1 MICSMQTCYEFLNF
15 DFKCM
20 GVRIWIKLILKWGGC
35 HKLVWGSLIAIA
47 VFVQANKKNKKN
59 KQEEDK
65 DPLFTQILIKALT
78 KPRDVVLDTYYGGR
92 LQPPALDGVT
102 RCWTGLHRHYS
113 NQIRLLLH
121 CSFMKAVISI
131 SMMFFSNKVIMS
143 RCPRFQVSVPLNPN
157 VKVKYSYRENHS

>member
-1 MICSMQTCYEFLNF
+1 MLWILELRFQGHGSPHLDQIDIKMRRMSQVSMRIFDSDCRICTSQ
-15 DFKCM
+15 
-20 GVRIWIKLILKWGGC
+20 
-35 HKLVWGSLIAIA
+35 
-47 VFVQANKKNKKN
+47 QKKQKN